1 MATLTNL
8 TFQQNEALDPL
19 MRSAQS
25 YVRKINDVKRRLAND
40 PAMDYDK
47 TKRLKNQLY
56 SLEGKYH
63 VISEQINKI
72 MNARS
77 EYEEKLNTCRR
88 LLKEADEMKKTWGF

>member
-1 MATLTNL
+1 MAKLSNL

-25 YVRKINDVKRRLAND
+25 YTRKINDLKRRIAND
-40 PAMDYDK
+40 PAMDFDK
-47 TKRLKNQLY
+47 SKRLKEQLY

-72 MNARS
+72 MNARDD
-77 EYEEKLNTCRR
+77 YEKKLEKCRK
-88 LLKEADEMKKTWGF
+88 LLKEADELKKTWGF

>member
-1 MATLTNL
+1 MAKLSNL
-8 TFQQNEALDPL
+8 TYQQNEALDPL

-25 YVRKINDVKRRLAND
+25 YTRKINDVKRRIAND
-40 PAMDYDK
+40 PAMDFDK
-47 TKRLKNQLY
+47 TQRLKDQLY

-72 MNARS
+72 MNARA